1 MAGVALAALAHTGLF
16 AAVAWM
22 GPSSGSGV
30 QIADD
35 TFIVTLVEA
44 PPQPPE
50 PEPEPEPVV
59 ETPPPEP
66 VPVPEPQPEPVTEDP
81 IPEHE
86 ADLPP
91 PAAEDQAAP
100 ASDTTPAEI
109 EPLPAGESIEMIEEA
124 ATPPAPASTAE
135 APASSAG
142 SLSTPGDGKA
152 EMDAYTRQVR
162 IELAKHAPRGVR
174 GARDCKVEFRLS
186 RSGEVV
192 SVGIRQGSGSRLYDR
207 RCLNAV
213 TSAVPFPTAPPKATR
228 EDLSFT
234 IVMQQRR

>member
-30 QIADD
+30 QVSDD

-50 PEPEPEPVV
+50 PEPEP
-59 ETPPPEP
+59 
-66 VPVPEPQPEPVTEDP
+66 VPEPPLPEPEPAPEPEPVTDDP
-81 IPEHE
+81 IPDHE

-91 PAAEDQAAP
+91 APAAEDQAASTSEP
-100 ASDTTPAEI
+100 APADI
-109 EPLPAGESIEMIEEA
+109 EPLPASESVQMIEEA
-124 ATPPAPASTAE
+124 APPAPASTAVAS
-135 APASSAG
+135 APSAAP
-142 SLSTPGDGKA
+142 LSTAGDGKA
-152 EMDAYTRQVR
+152 EMDAYLRQVR

-207 RCLNAV
+207 RCLSAV
-213 TSAVPFPTAPPKATR
+213 TSAVPFPSAPPKATR

-234 IVMQQRR
+234 IVMQQKR

>member
-30 QIADD
+30 QVADD

-50 PEPEPEPVV
+50 PEPEPVV

-66 VPVPEPQPEPVTEDP
+66 DPVPEPEPVKEDP

-91 PAAEDQAAP
+91 PPVAEEQAAP
-100 ASDTTPAEI
+100 VSDTIPAEI

-124 ATPPAPASTAE
+124 ATPPAPASTAQ
-135 APASSAG
+135 APAPSAG

-186 RSGEVV
+186 RAGEVV
-192 SVGIRQGSGSRLYDR
+192 SVGIRKGSGSRLYDR

-213 TSAVPFPTAPPKATR
+213 TSAVPFPTAPPGATR

-234 IVMQQRR
+234 IVMQQKR

>member
-30 QIADD
+30 QVSDD

-50 PEPEPEPVV
+50 PEPEPVPEP
-59 ETPPPEP
+59 PPPEP
-66 VPVPEPQPEPVTEDP
+66 EPVPEPEPIADDP
-81 IPEHE
+81 IPDHE

-91 PAAEDQAAP
+91 APAAEEQAAP
-100 ASDTTPAEI
+100 TSDTTPADI
-109 EPLPAGESIEMIEEA
+109 EPLTASESIQMIEEA
-124 ATPPAPASTAE
+124 APPAPASTAVAS
-135 APASSAG
+135 APSAA
-142 SLSTPGDGKA
+142 SLSTAGDGKA
-152 EMDAYTRQVR
+152 EMDAYLRQVR

>member
-22 GPSSGSGV
+22 GPSSGSGAQV
-30 QIADD
+30 ADD

-50 PEPEPEPVV
+50 PEPEPVPQP
-59 ETPPPEP
+59 PPPEP
-66 VPVPEPQPEPVTEDP
+66 EPVPEPEPEPVADDP
-81 IPEHE
+81 IPDHE

-91 PAAEDQAAP
+91 APATEDQAAP
-100 ASDTTPAEI
+100 ISDTAPADI
-109 EPLPAGESIEMIEEA
+109 EPLTASESIEMIEEA
-124 ATPPAPASTAE
+124 PSPASASTAE
-135 APASSAG
+135 APAPSAG
-142 SLSTPGDGKA
+142 SQSTPGDGKA

-213 TSAVPFPTAPPKATR
+213 TSAVPFPSAPPRATR

-234 IVMQQRR
+234 IVMQQKR

>member
-30 QIADD
+30 QVSDD

-50 PEPEPEPVV
+50 PEPEPVPEP
-59 ETPPPEP
+59 PPPEP
-66 VPVPEPQPEPVTEDP
+66 EPAPEPEPVPDDP
-81 IPEHE
+81 IPDHE

-91 PAAEDQAAP
+91 APAAEDQATPISDTAP
-100 ASDTTPAEI
+100 ADI
-109 EPLPAGESIEMIEEA
+109 EPLPASESIQMIEE

-135 APASSAG
+135 ASAP
-142 SLSTPGDGKA
+142 SAAPLSTAGDGKA
-152 EMDAYTRQVR
+152 EMDAYLRQVR

-207 RCLNAV
+207 RCLSAV

-228 EDLSFT
+228 ADLSFT
-234 IVMQQRR
+234 IVMQQKR